1 MYIRGSKKELM
12 RSDKSYRIWNRAVGW
27 SVFSIALFTFG
38 STVEPT
44 ASFWDAGEYISTSAK
59 LQIGHPPGAPLF
71 QMIGAFFALFATSAQ
86 KVALMVNFMSV
97 FSSAFTV
104 LFLFWTLTLLLQ
116 KLPHFQD
123 LKSLGAKIGFF
134 GSAAVGALAFCFSDS
149 FWFNAVETEVY
160 AMATLI
166 LAALF
171 WMGLRWEKEMNTPR
185 GDRWLLMIA
194 FIIGLSFGVHFMGL
208 LTIPALGMIYYF
220 KNYQKVTVKG
230 FIYANLISVAILLFI
245 FKLLL
250 PLTLAFFGNAEVF
263 FVNTIGLPFNSGTV
277 IAAILFLAFFYYSL
291 SYTRKKKW
299 VNLNTGVLA
308 VLFVLVGF
316 SSWIMIPIRANA
328 NTVINEN
335 APSDARLLLAYYN
348 MEQYPETKLF
358 YGPMFSD
365 AYAGQDPLEP
375 YIDDKPKYERDYQT
389 GRYKIVNYWKDARF
403 NSNSAHEG
411 ILPRLWSTEHAANYM
426 NFTEPLNFTVK
437 SSYRSNSQLQQR
449 IQEFREEVADGMV
462 SGDEYHEFLK
472 TFSPYLNIE
481 KPSFLSNLKFFF
493 EYQVG
498 YMYWRYLMWNFTGRQ
513 NDLQGE
519 YSILSGNWI
528 SGIPIIDELRL
539 GNQSELSEDAVNNKA
554 RNTYFFLPFILGLIG
569 LYFIYQK
576 DPKRFWV
583 LLLFFLFTGL
593 ALKVYLNE
601 RPFEPRERDYAL
613 VGSFYVFALWIGMGC
628 WALIQKLQTKL
639 PQSIANPL
647 AVGACLVAV
656 PLLMAS
662 QNWDDHDRSNRYTAQ
677 SMAKSYLQS
686 IQKDKGAIIFTIGD
700 NDTFALWYAQEIEG
714 FRTDVKTIN
723 SSLLGTDWY
732 IDQMKRKTYESD
744 PIPSQ
749 MTHDLYAYGVRDVIR
764 YQPVLDSVRWD
775 IKDFMNWIASDH
787 PQTKIKDLL
796 IKTGQ
801 DPNQLP
807 ESQQEGVFYPTRKIR
822 VPVNKENV
830 LKSGIVKPEDA
841 DKIVPYIDIDLPE
854 SALLKNQMMML
865 DILANN
871 DWERPIYF
879 TGGSYSDSE
888 YIWMKKYLQ
897 LEGLVYKLVP
907 IETDLG
913 EDNPYLMGRI
923 DSDLMYDI
931 VMQWEWGNS
940 ELTTIYHDPETR
952 KNSISFRSNM
962 ARLAEA
968 LINEGKF
975 EKAKAILNLGIDK
988 MPIDYFGYY
997 SLLVPF
1003 VDGYYRINETAKA
1016 QSLSR
1021 RIADKYSDRL
1031 EYFASLETALQYSLG
1046 EEIITEIERYRTL
1059 IEADLKHGEKI
1070 ELNPVLNQF
1079 MESIAPFRYL
1089 YGDYDFY
1096 TALIDVAE
1104 GYYLDGQ
1111 LLQAQELA
1119 AKISAEFVE
1128 RLGLYGQVNP
1138 ESQKQ
1143 LAPRILR
1150 ELNEFNYLVQI
1161 IKAYDSSEFGTE
1173 LQMQFEE
1180 NKALFSALFSEVE
1193 E

>member
-1 MYIRGSKKELM
+1 MQIM
-12 RSDKSYRIWNRAVGW
+12 IDKTFRLWNHSFGW
-27 SVFSIALFTFG
+27 TVFAIALFTFG

-59 LQIGHPPGAPLF
+59 LQVGHPPGAPLF

-97 FSSAFTV
+97 FSSAFTI
-104 LFLFWTLTLLLQ
+104 LFLFWTLTLLLI
-116 KLPHFQD
+116 KLPNFQQLENRSD
-123 LKSLGAKIGFF
+123 KIALF

-166 LAALF
+166 LSALF
-171 WMGLRWEKEMNTPR
+171 WMGLRWEQEMNTPR

-194 FIIGLSFGVHFMGL
+194 FVIGLSFGVHFMGL

-220 KNYQKVTVKG
+220 KNYKKITVKG
-230 FIYANLISVAILLFI
+230 FVYANLISVAILLFI

-250 PLTLAFFGNAEVF
+250 PLTLSFFGKAEVF
-263 FVNTIGLPFNSGTV
+263 FVNSIGLPFNSGTL
-277 IAAILFLAFFYYSL
+277 IAALIFIAFFYYTL
-291 SYTRKKKW
+291 GYTRKKNW
-299 VNLNTGVLA
+299 VNLNTAVLS
-308 VLFVLVGF
+308 VLFVLIGF

-335 APSDARLLLAYYN
+335 SPSDARLLLAYYN

-365 AYAGQDPLEP
+365 IYAGQDPEKP
-375 YIDDKPKYERDYQT
+375 FIDDKPKYERDYKT
-389 GRYKIVNYWKDARF
+389 GRYKIVNFWKNARF
-403 NSNSAHEG
+403 NSNSAHNG
-411 ILPRLWSTEHAANYM
+411 LLPRLWSSEHAGNYM
-426 NFTEPLNFTVK
+426 NFTEPLNFTIK
-437 SSYRSNSQLQQR
+437 SSYLSNPQLQQR
-449 IQEFREEVADGMV
+449 IQEFREDVEDDAVTG
-462 SGDEYHEFLK
+462 EQYHQFLK
-472 TFSPYLNIE
+472 TFSPYINIE

-493 EYQVG
+493 EYQIG

-513 NDLQGE
+513 NDIQGE
-519 YSILSGNWI
+519 YNVLNGNWI

-539 GNQSELSEDAVNNKA
+539 GNQSELHQDALNNKA
-554 RNTYFFLPFILGLIG
+554 RNTYFFLPFLLGLIG

-613 VGSFYVFALWIGMGC
+613 VGSFYVFAIWIGIGS
-628 WALIQKLQTKL
+628 WALVQKLQAFLSKK
-639 PQSIANPL
+639 IAGP
-647 AVGACLVAV
+647 VVVSVCLLCV
-656 PLLMAS
+656 PVLMGS

-714 FRTDVKTIN
+714 FRTDVRTVN

-749 MTHDLYAYGVRDVIR
+749 LTHDLYAYGVRDVIR

-775 IKDFMNWIASDH
+775 IKDLMNWIASDH
-787 PQTKIKDLL
+787 PRTKIKDLL
-796 IKTGQ
+796 KQSGE

-822 VPVNKENV
+822 IPVNKENV
-830 LKSGIVKPEDA
+830 LKSGIVKAEDA

-854 SALLKNQMMML
+854 SALLKNQIMML
-865 DILANN
+865 DIVANN

-888 YIWMKKYLQ
+888 YLWMKKYLQ

-907 IETDLG
+907 IETNLG
-913 EDNPYLMGRI
+913 EENPYLMGRI
-923 DSDLMYDI
+923 DPDLMYDI
-931 VMQWEWGNS
+931 VMKWDWGNS
-940 ELTTIYHDPETR
+940 ERTDIYHDPETR

-962 ARLAEA
+962 ARLSEI
-968 LINEGKF
+968 LINEEKF
-975 EKAKAILNLGIDK
+975 EKARDIIDLAIEK

-1003 VDGYYRINETAKA
+1003 VDGYFRMDEVEKA
-1016 QSLSR
+1016 RDLSGK
-1021 RIADKYSDRL
+1021 IAVKYSDRL
-1031 EYFASLETALQYSLG
+1031 SYFNSLEANLQYAMG

-1059 IEADLKHGEKI
+1059 IEASLKHAEKNELSPILNTFLDSI
-1070 ELNPVLNQF
+1070 E
-1079 MESIAPFRYL
+1079 PFKYL
-1089 YGDYDFY
+1089 YGDYEFY
-1096 TALIDVAE
+1096 TGLVDVVE
-1104 GYYLDGQ
+1104 GYYLEDTLESAQSLSKKIGEQYSNRIQLFSQISEENQRQ
-1111 LLQAQELA
+1111 LLTRIQDEL
-1119 AKISAEFVE
+1119 SEYNYFV
-1128 RLGLYGQVNP
+1128 
-1138 ESQKQ
+1138 Q
-1143 LAPRILR
+1143 L
-1150 ELNEFNYLVQI
+1150 V
-1161 IKAYDSSEFGTE
+1161 KSYDSTSFGNEIEADFNKNLNVFAPLLSEE
-1173 LQMQFEE
+1173 
-1180 NKALFSALFSEVE
+1180 
-1193 E
+1193 